1 MSYNF
6 LNGKLMRRQHLK
18 YTLHGTEPLYK
29 GFFGM
34 DRYTVS
40 YEGFDGTI
48 IGPMSRE
55 IFERGDAA
63 ALVPYDPV
71 RDEVILIEQFR
82 PGAIRKDQN
91 PWLLEVVAGIVDEKD
106 RHNTL
111 NTVLREVREEA
122 GVECSK
128 AVFATRFFTTPGGS
142 TESIDLY
149 IGMVDASKA
158 CGIHGLATEHENI
171 RVFSV
176 PFSEAYEMLENGDF
190 CNAIAIIGIQYLAL
204 HRENI
209 RKNFLSE

>member
-91 PWLLEVVAGIVDEKD
+91 PWLLPLTWNPPPPPPPLKPPWDPPP
-106 RHNTL
+106 
-111 NTVLREVREEA
+111 EE
-122 GVECSK
+122 
-128 AVFATRFFTTPGGS
+128 
-142 TESIDLY
+142 L
-149 IGMVDASKA
+149 
-158 CGIHGLATEHENI
+158 L
-171 RVFSV
+171 
-176 PFSEAYEMLENGDF
+176 
-190 CNAIAIIGIQYLAL
+190 
-204 HRENI
+204 
-209 RKNFLSE
+209 

>member
-1 MSYNF
+1 
-6 LNGKLMRRQHLK
+6 MRRQHLK
-18 YTLHGTEPLYK
+18 YTLHGTKSLYK

-34 DRYTVS
+34 DLYTVS

-48 IGPMSRE
+48 VGPMSRE

-106 RHNTL
+106 GSNTL

-122 GVECSK
+122 GVECTD

-149 IGMVDASKA
+149 IGKVDASKA
-158 CGIHGLATEHENI
+158 GGVHGLASEHENI
-171 RVFSV
+171 RVFAV
-176 PFSEAYEMLENGDF
+176 PFPEIMKMLDNGDF
-190 CNAIAIIGIQYLAL
+190 CNAIVIVGIQYLAL
-204 HRENI
+204 HKDEI
-209 RKNFLSE
+209 RRKFLSEKKI